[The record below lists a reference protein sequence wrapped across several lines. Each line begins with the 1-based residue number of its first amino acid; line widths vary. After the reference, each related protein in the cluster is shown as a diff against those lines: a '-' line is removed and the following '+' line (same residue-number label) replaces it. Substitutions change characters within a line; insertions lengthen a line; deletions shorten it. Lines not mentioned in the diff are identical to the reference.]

1 VSGRLVPCARFM
13 LHKLHALVDGGCC
26 DDNAD
31 ALVHH
36 ELLLP
41 GHLLTMFLKAS
52 PATLRV
58 RPLLG
63 AGILLKAADGARY
76 TFEVV
81 HKIFIYRL
89 FSKLARTTD
98 RGCALVDRKASTSP
112 VLRPVQPGVPESRAP
127 LAIQARVSNLVVG
140 RFEETAS

>member
-1 VSGRLVPCARFM
+1 M

-52 PATLRV
+52 PATLRGRRSLDV
-58 RPLLG
+58 
-63 AGILLKAADGARY
+63 GILLEPAYGAQY
-76 TFEVV
+76 
-81 HKIFIYRL
+81 
-89 FSKLARTTD
+89 AC
-98 RGCALVDRKASTSP
+98 GA
-112 VLRPVQPGVPESRAP
+112 VQKFPSI
-127 LAIQARVSNLVVG
+127 LY
-140 RFEETAS
+140 F